1 MGTGGHPLA
10 MARWI
15 ATMMYVVSLVVFQ
28 LVGRVVGSPVRL
40 DSTTLT
46 VLAYVLLAVGI
57 ADYGLSLFLEKKLLA
72 KARGGAEDV
81 SSSVVSAALT
91 VSALGVS
98 LAVYGLVLTL
108 LGTRAWGAVFYV
120 LCALHGLHLML
131 RWPAYVR
138 AAEGTPY

>member
-1 MGTGGHPLA
+1 
-10 MARWI
+10 
-15 ATMMYVVSLVVFQ
+15 MYVVPLVIFQ
-28 LVGRVVGSPVRL
+28 LAGRVVDSPVRL

-57 ADYGLSLFLEKKLLA
+57 ADYGLSLFLEKKLLT
-72 KARGGAEDV
+72 KAGSGAGGASD
-81 SSSVVSAALT
+81 SVVSAALI

-120 LCALHGLHLML
+120 LCSLHGLHLML
-131 RWPAYVR
+131 RWPEYVR

>member
-1 MGTGGHPLA
+1 MQTGGQALA
-10 MARWI
+10 SARWI
-15 ATMMYVVSLVVFQ
+15 ATLMYIVSLVVFQ
-28 LVGRVVGSPVRL
+28 FVGRVVDSPVRL
-40 DSTTLT
+40 DSATLT
-46 VLAYVLLAVGI
+46 VLAYVLLTVGI

-72 KARGGAEDV
+72 TARSGKGD
-81 SSSVVSAALT
+81 SSNSVVSAALI

-108 LGTRAWGAVFYV
+108 LGAPAWGAVFYV
-120 LCALHGLHLML
+120 LCALHGLHLMV

>member
-1 MGTGGHPLA
+1 MGTGGRPLA

-15 ATMMYVVSLVVFQ
+15 ATIMYVVSLVVFQ
-28 LVGRVVGSPVRL
+28 LVGRAVDSPVRL
-40 DSTTLT
+40 DATTLT
-46 VLAYVLLAVGI
+46 GLAYVLLAVGI
-57 ADYGLSLFLEKKLLA
+57 VDYCLSLFLEKKLLA
-72 KARGGAEDV
+72 KAHSGAGEA
-81 SSSVVSAALT
+81 SNSVVSAALI

-108 LGTRAWGAVFYV
+108 LGTPAWGALLYV

-131 RWPAYVR
+131 RWPEYVR